1 MVAVYPSYPRL
12 KDILYMENTA
22 NYKIPKKVG
31 RKGLQEVFADILNV
45 LNKVF
50 EFETEQHHI
59 DDNKYLLSKSESHQR
74 IIFILRITASILIML
89 CTVLLYGISNLQTK
103 TKMIEPNASSMAVQN
118 LYIIYTNGY
127 TLNMGAH
134 YIRPYD

>member
-1 MVAVYPSYPRL
+1 MVAVYPSYPHL
-12 KDILYMENTA
+12 EDILYVENTA
-22 NYKIPKKVG
+22 NYEIPKKAG
-31 RKGLQEVFADILNV
+31 RKGLQDVFADILNV

-74 IIFILRITASILIML
+74 IILILKITASILIVF
-89 CTVLLYGISNLQTK
+89 CTVLLYGISNLQI
-103 TKMIEPNASSMAVQN
+103 KMIEPNTSSMAVQN

>member
-1 MVAVYPSYPRL
+1 MVAVYPSYPHL
-12 KDILYMENTA
+12 EDILYVENTA
-22 NYKIPKKVG
+22 NYEIPKKAG
-31 RKGLQEVFADILNV
+31 RKGLQDVFADILNV

-74 IIFILRITASILIML
+74 IILILKITASILIVF
-89 CTVLLYGISNLQTK
+89 CTVLLYGLSNLQI
-103 TKMIEPNASSMAVQN
+103 KMIEPNTSSMAVQN

>member
-1 MVAVYPSYPRL
+1 MVAVYPSFPRL
-12 KDILYMENTA
+12 EGILELENTA
-22 NYKIPKKVG
+22 NYEIPKKVG
-31 RKGLQEVFADILNV
+31 KKGLPYVFTNILNV

-59 DDNKYLLSKSESHQR
+59 DDNNYLLSKSESHQR

-134 YIRPYD
+134 YIWPYH